1 MPAEVPMI
9 MANIF
14 LRAKRIAKDADVTT
28 DEVATVDQRFTGVDS
43 LAVELGPIGDLAVDA
58 DGSTIVVTNYGACS
72 VSVVD
77 PDTLTVSD
85 TVVVDGE
92 PFAAVVA
99 NDRAYV
105 TTSSASYDSIEVID
119 TTTSTVIAAYP
130 LAFSVTAMAV
140 SPDGKRV
147 FAGRGGTDHADIAV
161 IDVTAERVGT
171 IDVATGPAINIDAVR
186 VDPSGKRLYAATSDA
201 RGSRLVIV
209 NAETA
214 RVETSVWI
222 GSPIRDLALA
232 ADGTAYVLTSDR
244 ARRGVV
250 HIVDLATNNVTDS
263 IEIGAAPTQLML
275 SPDGTRAY
283 VVDYN
288 EVAVLCTLT
297 NELLDS
303 INVGV
308 QPSCVAL
315 NADGSRLYVADH
327 AGRVTALSVA
337 ATTPLL
343 YSQFLPTDPIAVPEL
358 EATA

>member
-1 MPAEVPMI
+1 

-14 LRAKRIAKDADVTT
+14 MRAKRIAKDTHATF
-28 DEVATVDQRFTGVDS
+28 DEVATDGQGFTGVGS

-58 DGSTIVVTNYGACS
+58 DSNTIVVTNYGDRS
-72 VSVVD
+72 VSLVD
-77 PDTLTVSD
+77 PDTLTVAD
-85 TVVVDGE
+85 TIVVDGE

-105 TTSSASYDSIEVID
+105 TTSSASYDSIQVID
-119 TTTSTVIAAYP
+119 TTTRTLIAAYP

-147 FAGRGGTDHADIAV
+147 FAGRSGTDHADIAV

-171 IDVATGPAINIDAVR
+171 IDIATGPGISIDAVR

-201 RGSRLVIV
+201 RGSRLVVV

-250 HIVDLATNNVTDS
+250 HIVDLATNKVTDT
-263 IEIGAAPTQLML
+263 IEIGGAPTQLML

-283 VVDYN
+283 VVDYH

-297 NELLDS
+297 NEVLNS
-303 INVGV
+303 VNVGV
-308 QPSCVAL
+308 QPSCVAA
-315 NADGSRLYVADH
+315 NADGTRLYVADY
-327 AGRVTALSVA
+327 AGRVTAFSVA
-337 ATTPLL
+337 STRPLL
-343 YSQFLPTDPIAVPEL
+343 YSQFLPTDPIAIPEL
-358 EATA
+358 R